1 MKLTDELIAKIKMAL
16 RPTELAPATGN
27 YSNSCD
33 RSCGSS
39 CDNSCCNG
47 CSGSCSSSSAHGGC

>member
-1 MKLTDELIAKIKMAL
+1 MKLTEQLIAKIKNAIK
-16 RPTELAPATGN
+16 PVELAPAMGN
-27 YSNSCD
+27 YANSCD
-33 RSCGSS
+33 RTCGSS